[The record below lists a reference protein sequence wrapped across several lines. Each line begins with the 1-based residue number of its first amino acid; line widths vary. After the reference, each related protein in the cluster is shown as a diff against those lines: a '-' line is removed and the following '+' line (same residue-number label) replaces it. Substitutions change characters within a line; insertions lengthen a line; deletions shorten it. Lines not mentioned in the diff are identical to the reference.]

1 MTRRI
6 TAIFLAFTALLML
19 SGCAPKLT
27 AEEYKDELISA
38 YNEFMT
44 AHMKISEI
52 MYAVE
57 QGDRTSLESSE
68 FRDACEDM
76 ESSMKRFEGMNPP
89 DNYQD
94 RHKRLVKSLDNYR
107 DWIKAVEK
115 FVECTTP
122 EEFEKALE
130 EANGTLDIE
139 NGFLRQ
145 YLDLFIELNKQTVI

>member
-1 MTRRI
+1 MTKRI
-6 TAIFLAFTALLML
+6 SAIFLAFIALLIL

-27 AEEYKDELISA
+27 AEEYKDELTSA

-57 QGDRTSLESSE
+57 QGDRTSLENSE
-68 FRDACEDM
+68 FHDACEDM
-76 ESSMKRFEGMNPP
+76 ESSMERFERMNPP
-89 DNYQD
+89 DNYKD
-94 RHKRLVKSLDNYR
+94 KHKRMVKSLDNYR

-122 EEFEKALE
+122 EEFEKALD

-145 YLDLFIELNKQTVI
+145 YLDLFIELTKETTI

>member
-1 MTRRI
+1 MIRRI
-6 TAIFLAFTALLML
+6 AAVFLAFTALLVL

-27 AEEYKDELISA
+27 AEEYKDELTSA

-57 QGDRTSLESSE
+57 QGDRTSLENSE
-68 FRDACEDM
+68 FNDACEDM
-76 ESSMKRFEGMNPP
+76 ESSVKRFEKMNPP
-89 DNYQD
+89 DKYQD
-94 RHKRLVKSLDNYR
+94 KHKRMIKSLDNYR

-122 EEFEKALE
+122 EEFEKALD

-145 YLDLFIELNKQTVI
+145 YLNLFIELSKETVI